1 MGKPYTLLSID
12 ENGNEVRLYEDGTK
26 RNQLGHTLEL
36 PAAIS
41 GHPITSE
48 NAHTFHKLRK
58 QKTLEAIERKL
69 VDVTKT
75 NAPADAIAHI
85 VGKRA
90 EIAMRDET
98 RTGNEAAKIV
108 LQAVDAYQ
116 DKQTPQQQTTIR
128 NEYAMDDET
137 KELLHAILRERR
149 DNRQTDDYTNADV
162 EE

>member
-1 MGKPYTLLSID
+1 MG
-12 ENGNEVRLYEDGTK
+12 
-26 RNQLGHTLEL
+26 
-36 PAAIS
+36 
-41 GHPITSE
+41 
-48 NAHTFHKLRK
+48 
-58 QKTLEAIERKL
+58 IEGQ
-69 VDVTKT
+69 VIGGAVF
-75 NAPADAIAHI
+75 AV